1 MYVKCTSDLY
11 LREGSFQTRNV
22 LVVSGP
28 SWPCITSV
36 MPIDFMQ
43 DKKSENAIHP
53 FLPKFFDAERKQMG
67 SMQVLLCLNIFFI
80 VIIF

>member
-1 MYVKCTSDLY
+1 
-11 LREGSFQTRNV
+11 
-22 LVVSGP
+22 
-28 SWPCITSV
+28 